1 MEGAMQEGGEGLEE
15 MEEEVERGR
24 EVRSEGGSARRGM
37 DRQEEGRRSYSK
49 PLGFRIVR
57 LSNGL
62 SGAQLP

>member
-1 MEGAMQEGGEGLEE
+1 MEE

-37 DRQEEGRRSYSK
+37 DRLEEGRRSYSK